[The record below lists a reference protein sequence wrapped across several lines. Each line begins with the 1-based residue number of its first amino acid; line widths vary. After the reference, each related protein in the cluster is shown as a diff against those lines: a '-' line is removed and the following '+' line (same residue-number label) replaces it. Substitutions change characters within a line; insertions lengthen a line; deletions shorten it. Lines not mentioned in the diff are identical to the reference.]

1 MNKTTTYSG
10 AGMSCGHRLRWLRRT
25 WRYIVDRPLV

>member
-1 MNKTTTYSG
+1 VEVHDPDDREEETQMRSIR
-10 AGMSCGHRLRWLRRT
+10 RL